1 VEVALFFLAFFVL
14 LILNCPIAFS
24 MLLASFFFVLIKG
37 LPLTIIVER
46 SSGGL
51 DSFPLVAI
59 PLYIVAARIMNTG
72 GITDRIFTMCLALVG
87 HVRGG
92 LAYVNVMASMIFA
105 GVSGSAMADVA
116 GLGVTEIKAM
126 KDDGYDP
133 GYVAA
138 ITAATCT
145 IGPIIPPSVLFI
157 IIGVLTETSIGRLFV
172 GGFVPG
178 ILMGLA
184 MMVLVYFDARDPTRG
199 FPPPR
204 PRLARPQMVAA
215 IRAGF
220 LAFMAPVIL
229 LVAFFTGIVTPTEA
243 GVIAVLY
250 SLLVGWVY
258 GELSWS
264 TLYEALKD
272 GAVASG
278 VVMFIIAAAQVF
290 AWIVG
295 TEQLAVSAF
304 EFIKTITSQRWV
316 VLAFVNLVLLFMGCI
331 IEGIA
336 IILIAVP
343 VLLPMMKAIG
353 VDPVHFG
360 VFLTVNVMIGLL
372 TPPVGIAVYIASN
385 QAGVPVAEGFRK
397 TAPFIIPLVV
407 TLLLITYIPGF
418 VLWLPRLL
426 FG

>member
-1 VEVALFFLAFFVL
+1 MELALFFLAFFVL
-14 LILNCPIAFS
+14 LALNCSIAFG
-24 MLLASFFFVLIKG
+24 MLLASFLYVLIKG
-37 LPLTIIVER
+37 LPFSIIVER

-72 GITDRIFTMCLALVG
+72 GVTDRIFSMCLALVG

-92 LAYVNVMASMIFA
+92 LAYVNVLASMIFA

-133 GYVAA
+133 GYIAA

-178 ILMGLA
+178 VLMGIS
-184 MMVLVYFDARDPTRG
+184 MMVLVYFNARDPKHG

-204 PRLARPQMVAA
+204 RRLAAREMWAA
-215 IRAGF
+215 SRAGF

-229 LVAFFTGIVTPTEA
+229 LVAFFTGVVTPTEA

-250 SLLVGWVY
+250 SMLVGWVY
-258 GELSWS
+258 GDLNTKS
-264 TLYEALKD
+264 LYEALKD
-272 GAVASG
+272 GALATG
-278 VVMFIIAAAQVF
+278 VVMFIIATAQVF

-295 TEQLAVSAF
+295 TEQVAVAAF

-316 VLAFVNLVLLFMGCI
+316 ILALVNLVLLFMGCI

-343 VLLPMMKAIG
+343 VLLPIMKAIG

-385 QAGVPVAEGFRK
+385 QSGVPVAEGFRK
-397 TAPFIIPLVV
+397 AAPFIVPLIV
-407 TLLLITYIPGF
+407 TLLLITYIPDL
-418 VLWLPRLL
+418 VLFLPRLL
-426 FG
+426 FR

>member
-1 VEVALFFLAFFVL
+1 VELALCFFAFFVL
-14 LILNCPIAFS
+14 LLLNCSIAFS
-24 MLLASFFFVLIKG
+24 LLLSSFFYVIIKG
-37 LPLTIIVER
+37 LPLSIIVER

-59 PLYIVAARIMNTG
+59 PLYIVAARIMNSG
-72 GITDRIFTMCLALVG
+72 GVTDRIFAMCLALIG
-87 HVRGG
+87 HIRGG
-92 LAYVNVMASMIFA
+92 LAYVNVLASMIFA

-133 GYVAA
+133 GYIAA

-145 IGPIIPPSVLFI
+145 VGPIIPPSVLFI

-172 GGFVPG
+172 GGFIPG
-178 ILMGLA
+178 IMMGLS
-184 MMVLVYFDARDPTRG
+184 MMVLVYFNARDPKHA

-204 PRLARPQMVAA
+204 RRLTRREMFSA
-215 IRAGF
+215 IKAGF

-229 LVAFFTGIVTPTEA
+229 LVAFFTGVVTPTEA

-250 SLLVGWVY
+250 SMFVGWVY
-258 GELSWS
+258 GELNTRS
-264 TLYEALKD
+264 LCEALKD
-272 GAVASG
+272 GAEASG

-295 TEQLAVSAF
+295 TEQVAVSAF
-304 EFIKTITSQRWV
+304 EFIKSITNQRWV
-316 VLAFVNLVLLFMGCI
+316 ILALVNIVLLFMGCI
-331 IEGIA
+331 MEGIA

-372 TPPVGIAVYIASN
+372 TPPVGIAVYISSN

-407 TLLLITYIPGF
+407 TLLLITYIPGL
-418 VLWLPRLL
+418 VLWLPQLL

>member
-1 VEVALFFLAFFVL
+1 VELALFFVAFFVL
-14 LILNCPIAFS
+14 IVLNCSIAFS
-24 MLLASFFFVLIKG
+24 MLLASFFYVLLKG

-72 GITDRIFTMCLALVG
+72 GVTDRIFSMCLALVG

-92 LAYVNVMASMIFA
+92 LAYVNVLASMIFA

-133 GYVAA
+133 GYIAA

-145 IGPIIPPSVLFI
+145 IGPIIPPSVIFI

-184 MMVLVYFDARDPTRG
+184 MMVMVYCNARNPKHA

-204 PRLARPQMVAA
+204 RRLSGREMLAA
-215 IRAGF
+215 IRAGLLAF
-220 LAFMAPVIL
+220 LAPIIL
-229 LVAFFTGIVTPTEA
+229 LVAFFTGVVTPTEA

-250 SLLVGWVY
+250 SLLVGFVY
-258 GELSWS
+258 GELNAKS
-264 TLYEALKD
+264 LYEALKD
-272 GAVASG
+272 GAEATG
-278 VVMFIIAAAQVF
+278 VVMFIIATAQVV

-295 TEQLAVSAF
+295 TEQVAMAAF
-304 EFIKTITSQRWV
+304 ESIKTITTERWV
-316 VLAFVNLVLLFMGCI
+316 ILALVNLVLLFMGCI

-336 IILIAVP
+336 IILISVP
-343 VLLPMMKAIG
+343 VLLPMMRAIG
-353 VDPVHFG
+353 VDSVHFG
-360 VFLTVNVMIGLL
+360 VFLSVNVMIGLL
-372 TPPVGIAVYIASN
+372 TPPIGVAVYIASN
-385 QAGVPVAEGFRK
+385 QCGVSVAEGFRK
-397 TAPFIIPLVV
+397 TAPFIVPLII
-407 TLLLITYIPGF
+407 TLLLITYFPET
-418 VLWLPRLL
+418 VLFLPRLL
-426 FG
+426 FN

>member
-1 VEVALFFLAFFVL
+1 V
-14 LILNCPIAFS
+14 
-24 MLLASFFFVLIKG
+24 
-37 LPLTIIVER
+37 
-46 SSGGL
+46 
-51 DSFPLVAI
+51 
-59 PLYIVAARIMNTG
+59 
-72 GITDRIFTMCLALVG
+72 
-87 HVRGG
+87 
-92 LAYVNVMASMIFA
+92 
-105 GVSGSAMADVA
+105 
-116 GLGVTEIKAM
+116 
-126 KDDGYDP
+126 
-133 GYVAA
+133 
-138 ITAATCT
+138 
-145 IGPIIPPSVLFI
+145 
-157 IIGVLTETSIGRLFV
+157 
-172 GGFVPG
+172 
-178 ILMGLA
+178 
-184 MMVLVYFDARDPTRG
+184 
-199 FPPPR
+199 
-204 PRLARPQMVAA
+204 
-215 IRAGF
+215 
-220 LAFMAPVIL
+220 
-229 LVAFFTGIVTPTEA
+229 VTPTEA

-272 GAVASG
+272 GAVATG

-407 TLLLITYIPGF
+407 TLLLVTYVPGF